1 MKNNA
6 YNMLPFGA
14 GLTWK
19 KKVSVSKCAFAY
31 TFRKGGIIQKLI
43 KIDTSIFSNSG
54 MKARF
59 SECNLLHKFEFG
71 TK

>member
-1 MKNNA
+1 M
-6 YNMLPFGA
+6 
-14 GLTWK
+14 K